1 MTGWIVQRDN
11 CPPLP
16 EAFPCMIMHRMDI
29 KMAANTTMPDNEV
42 FSKRYA
48 TPMRGKSVYLTIKG
62 AGGCISKKSAMDG
75 LNE

>member
-1 MTGWIVQRDN
+1 MTGWMVQRDN

-16 EAFPCMIMHRMDI
+16 EAFPCLILLRMEI
-29 KMAANTTMPDNEV
+29 KMAANTTMPNNDV

-48 TPMRGKSVYLTIKG
+48 TPMRGKRAYLTITG
-62 AGGCISKKSAMDG
+62 AGGCISNKSAMDG